1 MSETI
6 EIIITADGQSR
17 IETKGFT
24 GSDCREASR
33 FLEQALGQSTS
44 EQLKPEFHQSLSQQ
58 QQLRQD
64 HKTNPTFL
72 FLSQETL

>member
-1 MSETI
+1 VKQTI

-17 IETKGFT
+17 VETQGFT
-24 GSDCREASR
+24 GGDCRTASR

-44 EQLKPEFHQSLSQQ
+44 EQLKPEFHQSHSQQ

-64 HKTNPTFL
+64 H
-72 FLSQETL
+72 